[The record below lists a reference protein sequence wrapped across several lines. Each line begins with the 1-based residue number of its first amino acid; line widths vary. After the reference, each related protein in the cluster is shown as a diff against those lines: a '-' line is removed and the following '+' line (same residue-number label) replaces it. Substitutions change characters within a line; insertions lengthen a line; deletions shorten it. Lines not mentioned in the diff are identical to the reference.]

1 VRHGEF
7 LSRGF
12 LSLILLVAWVTSLSG
27 QEWARKMFEK
37 TSYDFGNVA
46 RGSQAEFAFQLT
58 NSYVED
64 VHIASVESNCG
75 CTSSKPSTPTLKTW
89 DQGQILCRLNT
100 RHYTGQKDVT
110 VTVQIDQ
117 PYPAEVQLRLK
128 ANIRSDVMFQPGLVK
143 FGAVDF
149 GNVAEQT
156 ITVDY
161 TGQKDWRIVDVRSAN
176 EHFQVELDE
185 LLRGR
190 DRVRYQLLVRLTD
203 DAPVGYINDQLS
215 LVTADERQ
223 NAITLPVQGRVVS
236 PLTVSPPSLLLGVL
250 EQGEEVTKQLVVRA
264 KKPFRIVRLECKDT
278 CFDLPQVTGSKKL
291 HIVPVKFIADRT
303 PGKVVGRISIETD
316 NGVTASCIATAT
328 IKNKTQD

>member
-1 VRHGEF
+1 VRHG
-7 LSRGF
+7 GF
-12 LSLILLVAWVTSLSG
+12 LSLILIVAWATSLSG
-27 QEWARKMFEK
+27 QEWARKMFNK

-46 RGSQAEFAFQLT
+46 RGSQAEFTFHLT

-110 VTVQIDQ
+110 VTVQIDR

-128 ANIRSDVMFQPGLVK
+128 ANIHSDVMFQPGLVK

-161 TGQKDWRIVDVRSAN
+161 TGQNDWRIVDVRSAN

-185 LLRGR
+185 LLRSR

-215 LVTADERQ
+215 LITADERQ

-250 EQGEEVTKQLVVRA
+250 QQGEEVTKQLVVRA
-264 KKPFRIVRLECKDT
+264 KKPFRIIRLECKNK

-291 HIVPVKFIADRT
+291 HIVPVKFVADRT
-303 PGKVVGRISIETD
+303 PGKVVGRINIETD
-316 NGVTASCIATAT
+316 NGVIASCIATAT
-328 IKNKTQD
+328 IKNETQN

>member
-1 VRHGEF
+1 MRHG
-7 LSRGF
+7 GF
-12 LSLILLVAWVTSLSG
+12 LSIILIVAWVTSLSG
-27 QEWARKMFEK
+27 QEWARKMFNK

-89 DQGQILCRLNT
+89 DEGQILCRLNT

-110 VTVQIDQ
+110 VTVQIDR

-185 LLRGR
+185 LLRSR
-190 DRVRYQLLVRLTD
+190 DRVRYELLVRLTD

-215 LVTADERQ
+215 LITADERQ

-291 HIVPVKFIADRT
+291 HIVPVKFVAART
-303 PGKVVGRISIETD
+303 PGKVVGRINIETD
-316 NGVTASCIATAT
+316 NGVIASCIATAT
-328 IKNKTQD
+328 IKDKTQD

>member
-1 VRHGEF
+1 MRHG
-7 LSRGF
+7 GF
-12 LSLILLVAWVTSLSG
+12 LSIILIVAWVTSLSG
-27 QEWARKMFEK
+27 QEWARKMFNK

-89 DQGQILCRLNT
+89 DEGQILCRLNT

-110 VTVQIDQ
+110 VTVQIDR

-185 LLRGR
+185 LLRSR
-190 DRVRYQLLVRLTD
+190 DRVRYELLVRLPD

-215 LVTADERQ
+215 LITADERQ

-291 HIVPVKFIADRT
+291 HIVPVKFVADRT
-303 PGKVVGRISIETD
+303 PGKVVGRINIETD
-316 NGVTASCIATAT
+316 NGVIASCIATAT

>member
-1 VRHGEF
+1 
-7 LSRGF
+7 
-12 LSLILLVAWVTSLSG
+12 
-27 QEWARKMFEK
+27 M
-37 TSYDFGNVA
+37 
-46 RGSQAEFAFQLT
+46 
-58 NSYVED
+58 
-64 VHIASVESNCG
+64 
-75 CTSSKPSTPTLKTW
+75 KTW

-110 VTVQIDQ
+110 VTVQIDR

-161 TGQKDWRIVDVRSAN
+161 TGQNDWRIVDVRSAN

-185 LLRGR
+185 LLRSR

-203 DAPVGYINDQLS
+203 DAPVGYINDELS
-215 LVTADERQ
+215 LITADERQ

-278 CFDLPQVTGSKKL
+278 CFDLPHVTGSKKL

-328 IKNKTQD
+328 IKNKTQN

>member
-1 VRHGEF
+1 MRHG
-7 LSRGF
+7 GF
-12 LSLILLVAWVTSLSG
+12 LSIILIVAWVTSLSG
-27 QEWARKMFEK
+27 QEWARKMFNK

-89 DQGQILCRLNT
+89 DEGQILCRLNT

-110 VTVQIDQ
+110 VTVQIDR

-185 LLRGR
+185 LLRSR
-190 DRVRYQLLVRLTD
+190 DRVRYELLVRLTD

-215 LVTADERQ
+215 LITADERQ

-291 HIVPVKFIADRT
+291 HIVPVKFVAART
-303 PGKVVGRISIETD
+303 PGKVVGRINIETD
-316 NGVTASCIATAT
+316 NGVIASCIATAT

>member
-1 VRHGEF
+1 MRYG
-7 LSRGF
+7 GF
-12 LSLILLVAWVTSLSG
+12 LSIILIVAWVTSLSG
-27 QEWARKMFEK
+27 QEWARKMFNK

-100 RHYTGQKDVT
+100 RRYTGQKDVT
-110 VTVQIDQ
+110 VTVQIDR

-143 FGAVDF
+143 LGAVDF
-149 GNVAEQT
+149 GDVAEQT

-161 TGQKDWRIVDVRSAN
+161 TGQNDWRIVDVRSAN

-185 LLRGR
+185 LLRSR

-215 LVTADERQ
+215 LITADERQ

-250 EQGEEVTKQLVVRA
+250 QQGEEVTKQLVVRA
-264 KKPFRIVRLECKDT
+264 KKPFRIIRLECKDK

-291 HIVPVKFIADRT
+291 HIVPVKFVADRT
-303 PGKVVGRISIETD
+303 PGKVVERINIETD
-316 NGVTASCIATAT
+316 NGVIASCIATAT
-328 IKNKTQD
+328 IKDETQD

>member
-1 VRHGEF
+1 MRHGEF